1 MIKQFLA
8 HIPFHMSTHH
18 VPLISDIIFAETLHY
33 IHNKKTACDQR
44 QCMQDFRLILC
55 EQGSGHS
62 PQDLGISQIYQT
74 DHCCTYQVN
83 KKDRLIRTV
92 IVNEFFDSIHKK
104 KSFQL

>member
-44 QCMQDFRLILC
+44 QCMQDF
-55 EQGSGHS
+55 
-62 PQDLGISQIYQT
+62 
-74 DHCCTYQVN
+74 QVN
-83 KKDRLIRTV
+83 KKERLIRTV